1 MLVELVAGDEER
13 CVGDADEERCVG
25 DADEDMGIMWDC
37 T

>member
-1 MLVELVAGDEER
+1 MLVELVAG
-13 CVGDADEERCVG
+13 DEERCVG